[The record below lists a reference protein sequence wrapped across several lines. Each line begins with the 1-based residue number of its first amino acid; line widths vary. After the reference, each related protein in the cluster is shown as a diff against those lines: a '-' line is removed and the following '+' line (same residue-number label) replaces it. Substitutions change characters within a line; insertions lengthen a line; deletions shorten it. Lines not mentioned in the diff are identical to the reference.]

1 MIGPLLLLLMN
12 GGGLFKR
19 LFDGLLLLLLGI
31 GASVL
36 EIPRTGI
43 LLLLLLPLG
52 ELPWLLL
59 VLTTP
64 PFSMPVC
71 LLVVLPLSLML
82 LLLLLGWFC
91 EPAF

>member
-19 LFDGLLLLLLGI
+19 LFDGLLLLLLLLGI

-43 LLLLLLPLG
+43 LLLPLG

>member
-19 LFDGLLLLLLGI
+19 LFDGLLLLLGI